1 MLSQFW
7 RSMKVL
13 LENRVVRNISL
24 ATIGTAV
31 SQGVLVA
38 VLPLLTRLY
47 DPTEFTLLAI
57 YTSIMGL
64 FVVIAAGRYNLAISL
79 PNVDA
84 EGLSLLLISL
94 IVASAYSALL
104 ALLCW
109 LFGQELLSIFS
120 LTIFSPFLW
129 IVPLG
134 VFFGAYNMSLEYWF
148 ARNRKF
154 QFLAKT
160 RIFRA
165 LVAVASQILI
175 GIFAGWPAGLIL
187 GQLAFVATGAIIQVF
202 ELASNRSHHFIRHP
216 AVDLKRL
223 ASKYS
228 RFPLMS
234 APEAILNNVGV
245 HVPVLIVA
253 AAAGPEA
260 GFLIIAMRILAVPIS
275 LLGVSVQQVY
285 LSEAPQKHRDGNL
298 RGFTLKLQL
307 ALFRLGLLP
316 LVVVGGLA
324 PFLAESVFGTGW
336 GPLGLIVLWMTPS
349 YILQFIVSPVSVV
362 LHVTN
367 NTGYAALLQL
377 WGAILRVGSV
387 TCAAVLWPAYMVEVY
402 AVSGFL
408 FYSSY
413 AIAVSRT
420 LKVATGPPG

>member
-1 MLSQFW
+1 MLGEFW
-7 RSMKVL
+7 QSIKVL

-31 SQGVLVA
+31 SQGILVA

-47 DPTEFTLLAI
+47 EPSDFALLAI
-57 YTSIMGL
+57 YTSMMGL
-64 FVVIAAGRYNLAISL
+64 LVVIASGRYNLAISL
-79 PNVDA
+79 PKDDA
-84 EGLSLLLISL
+84 DGLSLLIISL
-94 IVASAYSALL
+94 IVASAYTALL
-104 ALLCW
+104 TLLYW
-109 LFGQELLSIFS
+109 FFGRELLSFFS
-120 LTIFSPFLW
+120 LMVFTSYSWL
-129 IVPLG
+129 VPLG
-134 VFFGAYNMSLEYWF
+134 VFFAAYNMSLEYWF
-148 ARNRKF
+148 ARTKQF

-165 LVAVASQILI
+165 VVAVTFQIII
-175 GIFAGWPAGLIL
+175 GALAGWPAGLIL
-187 GQLAFVATGAIIQVF
+187 GQLAFVATGTVIQISALV
-202 ELASNRSHHFIRHP
+202 SNRSHSVSRYSV
-216 AVDLKRL
+216 ADLKRL
-223 ASKYS
+223 MAKYS

-234 APEAILNNVGV
+234 APEATFNNIGV
-245 HVPVLIVA
+245 HVPILIIA

-260 GFLIIAMRILAVPIS
+260 GFLMIAMRILAVPIS

-285 LSEAPQKHRDGNL
+285 LSEAPQKHRAGNL

-316 LVVVGGLA
+316 LVIVGGLA
-324 PFLAESVFGTGW
+324 PFLAESVFGAGW
-336 GPLGLIVLWMTPS
+336 GPVGLVVLWMTPS

-362 LHVTN
+362 LHITN

-387 TCAAVLWPAYMVEVY
+387 ACAAVLWPAYMIEVY

-420 LKVATGPPG
+420 LKVAAGPPG